1 MSDSGEPEVVPEFM
15 ATLGRRR
22 FLRLSAA
29 TVASGLIPRLGRAST
44 AFGESDVIVVGAGLA
59 GLTAARALID
69 QGVDSLRVLEARD
82 RVGGRTVNLPIGHGH
97 VVEGGGEWIG
107 PGQDHIAR
115 LADELG
121 VGTFPAFYEGDTT
134 YDILGKVST
143 GYLPDL
149 EAGPAYDLLKL
160 AWKIDR
166 EAMKLPAGAPWSA
179 KGAESLD
186 QRTLGDWLTQHK
198 ATSFSWAVFRIIT
211 RAIMAGY
218 PERISLL
225 WFLYY
230 ARGAGGLLPLITN
243 DGGAQDLRFE
253 GGSQIL
259 SIKMAESLGERL
271 HLGHPVHGIE
281 HAGTK
286 VRVHTRDGVLSA
298 RRVIVAMMPSDTL
311 RIRFEPELP
320 SQKRELA
327 IGWARLPRLPIVKIS
342 VIYKTPFWR
351 KMGLSG
357 AMQSDRAPLQL
368 VFDNSPEDGSL
379 GVLSCFLSV
388 AEAPDFAD
396 REVRAVKVLKELA
409 RYFGNRAYEAVDY
422 VEKDWA
428 TDPFST
434 GCITPLTPGI
444 LSRSGPALREP
455 TGRIHW
461 AGTETAEVWCG
472 FMDGAVQS
480 GERVAAEV
488 AEAIR
493 QERPA

>member
-1 MSDSGEPEVVPEFM
+1 MNEFDVPAFM
-15 ATLGRRR
+15 ANLGRRR

-29 TVASGLIPRLGRAST
+29 TVASSLIPRLGHAST
-44 AFGESDVIVVGAGLA
+44 PSSESEVIVIGAGLA
-59 GLTAARALID
+59 GLTAARALVD
-69 QGVDSLRVLEARD
+69 QGIDSVQILEARD

-134 YDILGKVST
+134 YDIQGKVST

-149 EAGPAYDLLKL
+149 ELGPATDFLKL

-166 EAMKLPAGAPWSA
+166 EAMKLPAGAPWNA
-179 KGAESLD
+179 KEAETLD
-186 QRTLGDWLTQHK
+186 RRTLGDWLTQHR
-198 ATSFSWAVFRIIT
+198 ATRFSWAVFRIIT

-271 HLGHPVHGIE
+271 HLGQPVQRIE
-281 HAGTK
+281 HVGPR
-286 VRVHTRDGVLSA
+286 VRVHTRDSILSA

-320 SQKRELA
+320 SQKRDLA

-342 VIYKTPFWR
+342 VIYKMPFWR

-368 VFDNSPEDGSL
+368 VFDNSPEDGAL

-388 AEAPDFAD
+388 TEAPGFAD
-396 REVRAVKVLKELA
+396 RQVREVKVRAELA
-409 RYFGNRAYEAVDY
+409 RYFGDQAYGAVDY

-444 LSRSGPALREP
+444 LTSAGPALREP

-488 AEAIR
+488 SAAIR
-493 QERPA
+493 KERSA